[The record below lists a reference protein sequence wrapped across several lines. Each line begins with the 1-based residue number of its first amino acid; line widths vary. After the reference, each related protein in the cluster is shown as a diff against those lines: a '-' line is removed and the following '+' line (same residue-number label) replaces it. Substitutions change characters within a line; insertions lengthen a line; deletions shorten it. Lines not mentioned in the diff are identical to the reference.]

1 LLNHNEGI
9 VQYLLMS
16 VWQFGLVFLVCKKL
30 FKEFEIQFSVKRSVI
45 AIASFI
51 LSINLLL
58 LINGSLV
65 LIVYLFLF
73 PVALSGIFI
82 YLYYSNLYSVSD
94 GIKMV
99 FQSGLIKTQLLS
111 LTMAFICTISFVLLM
126 SPISFLMVWLIE
138 MNVQLSPE
146 KYTLLIKSILLF
158 LFVIIVSFLIA
169 FQIIQLLIN
178 AISIREINTATGL
191 KMAIHQLGNT
201 KKVYGIET
209 E

>member
-1 LLNHNEGI
+1 
-9 VQYLLMS
+9 
-16 VWQFGLVFLVCKKL
+16 
-30 FKEFEIQFSVKRSVI
+30 
-45 AIASFI
+45 
-51 LSINLLL
+51 
-58 LINGSLV
+58 
-65 LIVYLFLF
+65 
-73 PVALSGIFI
+73 
-82 YLYYSNLYSVSD
+82 
-94 GIKMV
+94 
-99 FQSGLIKTQLLS
+99 
-111 LTMAFICTISFVLLM
+111 
-126 SPISFLMVWLIE
+126 MVWLIE

-191 KMAIHQLGNT
+191 KTAIHQLGNT